1 MNMVKAFAK
10 VTRTAIRLDNEWI
23 IKDLKEM
30 VWEAKDLPTLAAEI
44 YDYLLD
50 LHDIPVSEQVVLAFY
65 KEAWS
70 GLDEGILTTEEQN
83 IPSLVLK
90 IHIATCRA
98 QKESTACDQ
107 VVRALI
113 RIPSRKPGLF
123 AALAHARAE
132 KSTAIE
138 AAILHDIVVS
148 YQGIGDPYLVD
159 QLCFIAYAY

>member
-10 VTRTAIRLDNEWI
+10 VTRTATRLDNERI

-30 VWEAKDLPTLAAEI
+30 VREAKDLPTLAAET

-50 LHDIPVSEQVVLAFY
+50 QHDIPVSEQAVLALC

-98 QKESTACDQ
+98 QKESTTCDQ

>member
-1 MNMVKAFAK
+1 MNMVKAFAE
-10 VTRTAIRLDNEWI
+10 VTRAAIRLNDEWI

-30 VWEAKDLPTLAAEI
+30 VREAKDLPTLAAEI
-44 YDYLLD
+44 YDFSG
-50 LHDIPVSEQVVLAFY
+50 LHDIPVGEQVVLALRQ
-65 KEAWS
+65 EAWS
-70 GLDEGILTTEEQN
+70 GLDEGILTTEEQY
-83 IPSLVLK
+83 IPSLVLQ

-98 QKESTACDQ
+98 QKESTTCDQ

>member
-1 MNMVKAFAK
+1 MNMVKAFAE
-10 VTRTAIRLDNEWI
+10 VTRAAIRLDNEWV

-30 VWEAKDLPTLAAEI
+30 VREAKDLPTLAAEI
-44 YDYLLD
+44 CDFAG
-50 LHDIPVSEQVVLAFY
+50 LHDIPVGEQVVLALY

-70 GLDEGILTTEEQN
+70 GLDEDILTSEEQY
-83 IPSLVLK
+83 IPSLVLQ

-98 QKESTACDQ
+98 QKESTTCDQ

-132 KSTAIE
+132 KSTANE

>member
-1 MNMVKAFAK
+1 MNMVKAFAE
-10 VTRTAIRLDNEWI
+10 VTWTAIRLDNERV

-30 VWEAKDLPTLAAEI
+30 VREAKDLPTLAAEI
-44 YDYLLD
+44 YDFLD
-50 LHDIPVSEQVVLAFY
+50 LHDIPVSEQVVLALS

-70 GLDEGILTTEEQN
+70 GLDEGILTADEET

-90 IHIATCRA
+90 IHIVTCRT
-98 QKESTACDQ
+98 QKASTTCDQ

-123 AALAHARAE
+123 AALAHARAA
-132 KSTAIE
+132 KSIANE

-159 QLCFIAYAY
+159 QLCFIAYGCC

>member
-1 MNMVKAFAK
+1 MNIVKAFAE
-10 VTRTAIRLDNEWI
+10 VTRAAIRLNDERV

-30 VWEAKDLPTLAAEI
+30 VREAKDLPTLAAEI
-44 YDYLLD
+44 YDFLD
-50 LHDIPVSEQVVLAFY
+50 LHDIPVSEQVVLALY

-70 GLDEGILTTEEQN
+70 GLDEGILTADEET

-90 IHIATCRA
+90 IHIVTCRT
-98 QKESTACDQ
+98 QKDSTTCDQ

-123 AALAHARAE
+123 AALAHARAA
-132 KSTAIE
+132 KSIANE

>member
-10 VTRTAIRLDNEWI
+10 VARAAIRLDNEWI

-30 VWEAKDLPTLAAEI
+30 VREAKDLPTLAAEI
-44 YDYLLD
+44 YDFSD
-50 LHDIPVSEQVVLAFY
+50 LHDIPVSEQVVLALY

-98 QKESTACDQ
+98 QKESTTCDQ

-132 KSTAIE
+132 KSIANE